1 MTTIPLSIPM
11 TILFVVVFE
20 LVYLGFKKFNISKS
34 TLGTYM
40 FVAYLAILTEVVLL
54 PFNLTTAGET
64 YPLEAYLQI
73 IPFQTILFYLKNI
86 LNLHLM
92 IQFLG
97 NVVLLVPFA
106 IYINRFKNIS
116 VLKNIVL
123 ALGISLIIEIS
134 QGILNLITQYPN
146 NVTDIDDVILNVSGY
161 VLAWLIFSSFKS
173 DNNRSKP
180 VS

>member
-34 TLGTYM
+34 ALGSYM

-54 PFNLTTAGET
+54 PFNLTAAGET
-64 YPLEAYLQI
+64 YPLEAYVQI
-73 IPFQTILFYLKNI
+73 TPFQTILFYLKNI
-86 LNLHLM
+86 PNLHLM

-173 DNNRSKP
+173 NNNRPKP

>member
-1 MTTIPLSIPM
+1 
-11 TILFVVVFE
+11 
-20 LVYLGFKKFNISKS
+20 
-34 TLGTYM
+34 
-40 FVAYLAILTEVVLL
+40 
-54 PFNLTTAGET
+54 
-64 YPLEAYLQI
+64 
-73 IPFQTILFYLKNI
+73 
-86 LNLHLM
+86 M

-146 NVTDIDDVILNVSGY
+146 NITDIDDVILNVSGY

-173 DNNRSKP
+173 DNNRPKP